1 MLFVSGDNQRIPQAK
16 NCFINSPGLLTYVA
30 GDSIVRRRLI
40 LVSALCVTMSGLL
53 MVVSAQEDITPEQRA
68 AQAVDQRKA
77 LFKTLRF
84 NLIPVAGMAQGAP
97 FDAEVAER
105 NARRIG
111 VIASMIPEVMAED
124 TRGFEVETT
133 ALDSIWDNMSDL
145 SDKAQALEDNAIA
158 FADAAST
165 GEFATAMGAFRAL
178 GGSCGNCHD
187 TYRVEND

>member
-1 MLFVSGDNQRIPQAK
+1 MRKI
-16 NCFINSPGLLTYVA
+16 
-30 GDSIVRRRLI
+30 LI
-40 LVSALCVTMSGLL
+40 LVSALCVTVSGLL
-53 MVVSAQEDITPEQRA
+53 MVVSAQDDITPEQRA
-68 AQAVDQRKA
+68 AQAVDQRKG

-84 NLIPVAGMAQGAP
+84 KLIPIAGMAQGAP
-97 FDAEVAER
+97 FNAEVAER

-124 TRGFEVETT
+124 TRVFEVETT

-187 TYRVEND
+187 TYRVDNN